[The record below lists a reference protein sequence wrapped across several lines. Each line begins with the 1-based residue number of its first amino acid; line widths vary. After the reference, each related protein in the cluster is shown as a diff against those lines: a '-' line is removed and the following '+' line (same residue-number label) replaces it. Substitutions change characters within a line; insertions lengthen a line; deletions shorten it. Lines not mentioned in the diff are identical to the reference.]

1 MIHIFD
7 VDYTILKR
15 PSAWYFL
22 CEALQEGIISLSQI
36 RYLPIAWIRYK
47 IGHPNMD
54 FIEDVVKH
62 LAGFEKTVLEQT
74 AEACFERRMK
84 PNIYTGAAKLIRGA
98 IGRGEKVIF
107 ASSSLYTLIQ
117 PLERFFGIEGS
128 IASVLEFRDGRT
140 SGRLSEDS
148 LFGHRKK
155 NAVELWCAENRI
167 HPDDICFYSDS
178 YTDLPLMRSCG
189 KPVAVN
195 PDRTLAREA
204 YKHNWDILRFSQT
217 LGELACQNGTCQ
229 EDR

>member
-22 CEALQEGIISLSQI
+22 CEALNDGIISLSQV

-62 LAGFEKTVLEQT
+62 LAGLEKSVLEQT
-74 AEACFERRMK
+74 AEICFERRMK
-84 PNIYTGAAKLIRGA
+84 PNIYTGAANLIRGA

-117 PLERFFGIEGS
+117 PLEHFFGIEGS
-128 IASVLEFRDGRT
+128 IASALEFHDGKT
-140 SGRLSEDS
+140 SGRLAEDS
-148 LFGHRKK
+148 LFGPRKK
-155 NAVELWCAENRI
+155 DAVEIWCAENRV
-167 HPDDICFYSDS
+167 HLNDVCFYSDS
-178 YTDLPLMRSCG
+178 YTDLPLMQFCG

-195 PDRTLAREA
+195 PDQTLAKA
-204 YKHNWDILRFSQT
+204 AHKYKWDILRFSQT
-217 LGELACQNGTCQ
+217 LGERA
-229 EDR
+229 